1 MVRQIL
7 TLSAAVSALAMV
19 AVYAIEEV
27 ADPLADGIEQ
37 LTTTPLTEPPESAI
51 PPPDLDD
58 LVASLPEDTTPT
70 FEIREIRISGNTL
83 LDREALLGDLPAVF
97 DA

>member
-70 FEIREIRISGNTL
+70 FEIRE
-83 LDREALLGDLPAVF
+83 
-97 DA
+97 